1 MMLFHRLHK
10 IMSQI
15 DDGNKLL
22 TPISE
27 HDRSQGSIDAP
38 VILVQYGDYQSLAC
52 REVYRMIRSIQH
64 QTKLCFVFRHF
75 PQVTIHPQSQK
86 AAEAS
91 EAAASQN
98 KFWQMHD
105 LLFDRQDAL
114 NNGHLLEYA
123 NSIGLDIDRFL
134 QEMSDRIHTDRI
146 AKSVQGGIQSGV
158 SCAPALFINQVRY
171 PDAWAK
177 ERLLAAIALYEF

>member
-1 MMLFHRLHK
+1 M
-10 IMSQI
+10 IQI
-15 DDGNKLL
+15 DDSNRLL
-22 TPISE
+22 VPISI
-27 HDRSQGSIDAP
+27 HDRSQGAIEEP

-52 REVYRMIRSIQH
+52 REVYRMIRSIQ
-64 QTKLCFVFRHF
+64 QQIKLCFVFRHF
-75 PQVTIHPQSQK
+75 PQTSLHPQAQK

-146 AKSVQGGIQSGV
+146 AKSVRGGMQSGV

-177 ERLLAAIALYEF
+177 ERLLAAIALYEG

>member
-1 MMLFHRLHK
+1 
-10 IMSQI
+10 MSQI
-15 DDGNKLL
+15 NDGNKLL
-22 TPISE
+22 APISE

-52 REVYRMIRSIQH
+52 REVYRMIRSIQA
-64 QTKLCFVFRHF
+64 QTKLRFVFRHF

-86 AAEAS
+86 AAEAA
-91 EAAASQN
+91 EAAASQD

-134 QEMSDRIHTDRI
+134 QEMSDHIHTECI
-146 AKSVQGGIQSGV
+146 AKSVQGGMQSGV
-158 SCAPALFINQVRY
+158 RCAPALFINQVRY